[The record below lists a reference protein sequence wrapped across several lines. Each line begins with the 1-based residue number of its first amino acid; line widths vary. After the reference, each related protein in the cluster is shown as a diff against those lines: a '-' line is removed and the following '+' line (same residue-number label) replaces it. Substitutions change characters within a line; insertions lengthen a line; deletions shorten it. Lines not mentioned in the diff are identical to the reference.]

1 MRKKQLIEDALLSGK
16 SIDELIKI
24 KMKEEIKTVF
34 EKTAKKSC
42 PKQKI
47 YDIKKVPKNLLFS
60 KYSVFKKYNKSN
72 NTICFINGIQT
83 EALLGL
89 DDISREKLQKGEIEV
104 FSTDNAFVKFE
115 YVEIIDRNW

>member
-34 EKTAKKSC
+34 EKKSKKNST
-42 PKQKI
+42 PEKI

-60 KYSVFKKYNKSN
+60 KYAVFKKYNKNN

-89 DDISREKLQKGEIEV
+89 DENSREKLQKGEIEV

-115 YVEIIDRNW
+115 FIEIINRN